1 MEKMSLTNACSF
13 GNILYIGDEANIC
26 INVIEQ
32 FNSQLLEIEN
42 SNAGWFSRQS
52 FNEKMAGAN
61 RLQHFIKYHFEG
73 GIAIFK
79 FKSDNELPQ
88 FIKNECLKACKRI
101 AENYITDLTA
111 FA

>member
-1 MEKMSLTNACSF
+1 MEKITARNTSSF
-13 GNILYIGDEANIC
+13 GNILYIGDEPNIC

-42 SNAGWFSRQS
+42 LYAGWFSTH
-52 FNEKMAGAN
+52 FFKEKMSGTN
-61 RLQHFIKYHFEG
+61 HLQHFIKYHFEG

-79 FKSDNELPQ
+79 FKSDDELPQ
-88 FIKNECLKACKRI
+88 FIKNECLYACKRI
-101 AENYITDLTA
+101 AKNYTAELTA